1 VLILGCG
8 FTGSRVAHLMRE
20 RGFDVVCTS
29 RSGAAGV
36 AFDAAHPDAL
46 ADLLMPE
53 TLVLHSI
60 PVGGIADALRK
71 KPPARVVYLST
82 TGVYGDAKVVN
93 ETTPP
98 APDGQRF
105 QEEQAVLAGPWSA
118 LVLRPAAI
126 YGPGRGIH
134 ASMRAGKY
142 RLVEDGA
149 NFVSRIH
156 ADDLAAHA
164 AAALLSDLT
173 GAYPVADEA
182 PCTSRE
188 IAEFCAKLLAMP
200 VPRSAS
206 REEVS
211 VTSRADRRV
220 DGSAIRRALGLQL
233 QYPSYLEGV
242 PACLEAE
249 ARALAIS

>member
-1 VLILGCG
+1 
-8 FTGSRVAHLMRE
+8 MRE

-29 RSGAAGV
+29 RGGAAGI
-36 AFDAAHPDAL
+36 AFDAARPDAL
-46 ADLLMPE
+46 EDLVIPG

-60 PVGGIADALRK
+60 PVGGIANALRK
-71 KPPARVVYLST
+71 KPPVRVVYLST
-82 TGVYGDAKVVN
+82 TSVYGDAKVVD

-98 APDGQRF
+98 AHEGPRF
-105 QEEQAVLAGPWSA
+105 QEEQAVLDGPWSA

-156 ADDLAAHA
+156 VGDLAAHA
-164 AAALLSDLT
+164 VFALLSDLT

-188 IAEFCAKLLAMP
+188 IAEFCAKLLGMP
-200 VPRSAS
+200 VPAS
-206 REEVS
+206 MPREEVGE
-211 VTSRADRRV
+211 TRRADRRV
-220 DGSAIRRALGLQL
+220 DGSAIRRALGLRL
-233 QYPSYLEGV
+233 QYPSYREGV